1 MVTRRGKEEPGNN
14 GSNKGKIKFR
24 YMDSERVVDFSVE
37 NMAGDS
43 VTEGLHSIANALAGR
58 TLPRGGAPNP
68 KRTLEGARAAEVEEE
83 TVAPEV
89 EAPEEELEEIADEA
103 SGEDGTSTP
112 VRRRPAPRAPK
123 FLSELNLTTAPLQLE
138 DFIAQKHPQ
147 SDMDKY
153 AVIAQ
158 WFKEY
163 FNTEEVSID
172 HIFTAYR
179 KLGWQAQ
186 LPGPDPSQTLRN
198 LKKKNWFDNGSKR
211 GDFKINWNGSD
222 AVNKM
227 GVVSA

>member
-1 MVTRRGKEEPGNN
+1 MVTRRGKEEPGSN
-14 GSNKGKIKFR
+14 GHNKGKIKFR

-58 TLPRGGAPNP
+58 TLPRGGTPNP
-68 KRTLEGARAAEVEEE
+68 KRTLESARAVEVEEE
-83 TVAPEV
+83 TATPEV
-89 EAPEEELEEIADEA
+89 EVPEEELEETADEA

-112 VRRRPAPRAPK
+112 VRRRHAPRAPK
-123 FLSELNLTTAPLQLE
+123 FLSELNLTTASLQLE
-138 DFIAQKHPQ
+138 DFIAQKQPQ
-147 SDMDKY
+147 SDLDKY

-158 WFKEY
+158 WFKEH